1 MTSTFTGR
9 HQHRAARSA
18 SALRP
23 TGPSR
28 ARAITATT
36 LASAVAAAG
45 MTAAVMAGSSATAAG
60 FTARIDAGGAGATAA
75 DGTVWSADAGF
86 SGGTASSTKDTI
98 SGATD
103 ATVAKSYRFG
113 MSSYSV
119 KVPSGTYDVTVLMDE
134 PYWNASGKRVFSATA
149 EGKTIFSGLDIYK
162 TAGHDK
168 EIARTLRVAVT
179 DGTLN
184 LAFKASVDKPIV
196 TGLKVVQVD
205 TATTTPSNSTPAP
218 TTSTPAPTTSTPAPE
233 TTTPAPTTSTPAPVT
248 TTPAPT
254 TSSPAPVTPPPAASG
269 SLSWAPP
276 ALSSP
281 VTMTLTSGSDGKI
294 SLSSGVDYILKL
306 PTGSVYKN
314 THGLEVSGGRNVVI
328 IGGTV
333 DVGGGW
339 YSSGTGPGVPADHY
353 VKRAAYFTGQ
363 TGTVHLE
370 GVRFIS
376 STGSL
381 SEGIN
386 VSAPLAKVHV
396 QNVAMG
402 STLVGEKAYNHADCL
417 QVWNGPTSLKV
428 DGFSCVTG
436 YQGMFLNP
444 HDTSTASVISS
455 DWQLKRVGIVGNAQ
469 AKYILWKVAPP
480 ASIATSEVYTKGGN
494 GNWNASTDWS
504 KVVTGSAPEDF
515 GASAGY
521 GYVSPGYAG

>member
-1 MTSTFTGR
+1 MTSTPTGR
-9 HQHRAARSA
+9 HQHRAARTA
-18 SALRP
+18 SAPRS
-23 TGPSR
+23 TR
-28 ARAITATT
+28 ARAITATS
-36 LASAVAAAG
+36 LAAAVAAAG
-45 MTAAVMAGSSATAAG
+45 MTAAVMAAGSATAAG
-60 FTARIDAGGAGATAA
+60 FSARIDAGGAG
-75 DGTVWSADAGF
+75 DGSAWTADAGF
-86 SGGTASSTKDTI
+86 SGGKVNSTKDTI
-98 SGATD
+98 SGAVS

-113 MSSYSV
+113 MSGYSV
-119 KVPSGTYDVTVLMDE
+119 KVPNGTYDVTLLMAE
-134 PYWNASGKRVFSATA
+134 PYWKASGKRVFSATA
-149 EGKTIFSGLDIYK
+149 EGKAIFTGLDLYK

-168 EIARTLRVAVT
+168 EVARTLRVAVT

-184 LAFKASVDKPIV
+184 VAFKATVDNAV
-196 TGLKVVQVD
+196 MGGLQVVQVD
-205 TATTTPSNSTPAP
+205 TATSTPAP
-218 TTSTPAPTTSTPAPE
+218 QTSTPAPE
-233 TTTPAPTTSTPAPVT
+233 TTTPAPQTSTPAPET
-248 TTPAPT
+248 TTPAPQTSTPAPQTSTPAPT
-254 TSSPAPVTPPPAASG
+254 TSSPAPTASTPPPVQPPATGA
-269 SLSWAPP
+269 LSWAPP
-276 ALSSP
+276 ALSNP
-281 VTMTLTSGSDGKI
+281 VTMTLTSGTNGKI

-306 PTGSVYKN
+306 PTNAVYKN
-314 THGLEVSGGRNVVI
+314 TRGLEISGGRNVVI

-396 QNVAMG
+396 QNVTMG

-444 HDTSTASVISS
+444 HDTSSASVIAS

-469 AKYILWKVAPP
+469 AKYLLWKVAPP
-480 ASIATSEVYTKGGN
+480 ASIATSQVYTTGGS
-494 GNWNASTDWS
+494 GNWNASTDWPN
-504 KVVTGSAPEDF
+504 VVKGAAPTDF

>member
-1 MTSTFTGR
+1 
-9 HQHRAARSA
+9 
-18 SALRP
+18 
-23 TGPSR
+23 
-28 ARAITATT
+28 
-36 LASAVAAAG
+36 
-45 MTAAVMAGSSATAAG
+45 MTAAVMAGTSATAAG
-60 FTARIDAGGAGATAA
+60 FTARIDVGGTGATAA

-86 SGGTASSTKDTI
+86 SGGTASTTKDAI
-98 SGATD
+98 SGALVP
-103 ATVAKSYRFG
+103 TVAKSYRFG

-119 KVPSGTYDVTVLMDE
+119 KVPSGTYDVTVLMAE
-134 PYWNASGKRVFSATA
+134 PYWKASGKRVFTATA
-149 EGKTIFSGLDIYK
+149 EGKTVFSGLDIYK

-184 LAFKASVDKPIV
+184 LGFKASVDKPVV
-196 TGLKVVQVD
+196 TGLQVVQVD
-205 TATTTPSNSTPAP
+205 TATTSPSAS
-218 TTSTPAPTTSTPAPE
+218 TSTPAPTTSTPAPE
-233 TTTPAPTTSTPAPVT
+233 TTTPAPETTTPAPETTTPAPETTTPAPVTTSPAPVT

-254 TSSPAPVTPPPAASG
+254 TSTPPPAAG
-269 SLSWAPP
+269 ALSWAPP
-276 ALSSP
+276 ALSNP
-281 VTMTLTSGSDGKI
+281 VTMTLTSGSNGKI
-294 SLSSGVDYILKL
+294 TLSSGVDYVLKL

-417 QVWNGPTSLKV
+417 QVWNGPTVLKV

-444 HDTSTASVISS
+444 HDTSTASVIVPG
-455 DWQLKRVGIVGNAQ
+455 WELKRVGIVGNAQ

-480 ASIATSEVYTKGGN
+480 ASIATSQVYTTGGS
-494 GNWNASTDWS
+494 GNWNASTDWPN
-504 KVVTGSAPEDF
+504 VVKGAAPVDF